1 MKNKNIKTWTNIK
14 LLFTTVVQSNK
25 LYFPSLIFFALADA
39 GNNLINIFVPMIFIK
54 GLNRT
59 WDLAYFGKILIYLL
73 AGKLLLAFL
82 VKRLKVA
89 LDIQEEKLKVAFPRK
104 IGEKAM
110 ALKYSALEESR
121 ILDLKE
127 RASFAVNNF
136 NVQANI
142 LNALAISLSLGFTLL
157 GAGTLI
163 ASFSPVLLGL
173 IIFLCLL
180 ISYTDYKMSA
190 YTRQMAQDLI
200 PINRK
205 YSYYCGLA
213 FDPAYQKEIR
223 LFAMDDLIMDKTQS
237 YINDVFVNLVEMY
250 RKEGSAT
257 SLTGALQVLIRFL
270 SYSYALLRVAGEKFG
285 PRISLEQFTVLLGG
299 VESFISS
306 FKAIFASIFNI
317 KMALFHLEPFSEF
330 LLLEEDGIENQGDQV
345 QDFKSL
351 KFDHVTFAYP
361 GSDRKILDDISFEIK
376 NGEKISIV
384 GINNA
389 GKTTIVKLIC
399 GFFTPDSGRILLNDR
414 EISSYNKESYLKSL
428 ACVFQDFSLFPLTIE
443 ENIYSQAKA
452 DEEKLENILTDLDMK
467 EKIFALD
474 QGIKS
479 KFDKSIY
486 SDAIDLSGGEKQKL
500 AIARALYRDGDLIIL
515 DEPTAAL
522 DPLAEAE
529 IYENFN
535 QLTHGKT
542 AIFIS
547 HRMSSTKFTDKVLV
561 LDGGKVVAF
570 DSHEKLLKINTIY
583 KDLFQ
588 AQAQYFKE

>member
-1 MKNKNIKTWTNIK
+1 MKDKNIKTWTNIK
-14 LLFTTVVQSNK
+14 LLFTTIAQSNK
-25 LYFPSLIFFALADA
+25 FYFPSLILFALVDA

-59 WDLAYFGKILIYLL
+59 WDLVYFGKILLYLL
-73 AGKLLLAFL
+73 GVKLLLAYL

-127 RASFAVNNF
+127 RASFAVSGF
-136 NVQANI
+136 NAQGII
-142 LNALAISLSLGFTLL
+142 LNALATALSLGFTLL

-173 IIFLCLL
+173 TILLCL
-180 ISYTDYKMSA
+180 IIAYTDYKMSA
-190 YTRQMAQDLI
+190 YTRQITQDMI

-205 YSYYCGLA
+205 YNYYFSLTFA
-213 FDPAYQKEIR
+213 PSYQKEIR
-223 LFAMDDLIMDKTQS
+223 LFAMDDLIMDKTET
-237 YINDVFVNLVEMY
+237 YIYDVFDKLNEMY
-250 RKEGSAT
+250 IKQGSAN

-299 VESFISS
+299 VESFITS
-306 FKAIFASIFNI
+306 FKAIFSSIFNI

-330 LLLEEDGIENQGDQV
+330 LLLEEDGYGNDGDQV

-376 NGEKISIV
+376 AGEKISIV

-399 GFFTPDSGRILLNDR
+399 GFFSPDSGRILLNDK
-414 EISSYNKESYLKSL
+414 EISTYDKESYLKSL

-443 ENIYSQAKA
+443 ENIYSIDLQ
-452 DEEKLENILTDLDMK
+452 DEEELENILKDLDMK

-474 QGIKS
+474 QGTKS

-500 AIARALYRDGDLIIL
+500 AIARALYRDGSLIIL

-570 DSHEKLLKINTIY
+570 DSHEKLLKMNTIY